1 MTKYIKCFNFSK
13 EFVFFIFLNIFNKNF
28 IKKIVKKT
36 KRNLKDVIRDKK
48 NWLHN
53 YYFYLLYPKLYITLH
68 AGVEPTLP

>member
-48 NWLHN
+48 
-53 YYFYLLYPKLYITLH
+53 KLV
-68 AGVEPTLP
+68 A